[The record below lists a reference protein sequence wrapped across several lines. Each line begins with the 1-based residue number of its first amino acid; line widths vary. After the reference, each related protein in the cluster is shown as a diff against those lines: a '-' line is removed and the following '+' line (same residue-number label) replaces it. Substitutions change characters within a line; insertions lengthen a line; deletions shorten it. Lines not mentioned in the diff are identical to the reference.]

1 MPRARATTTAGLA
14 LLTAATA
21 AMGLAAAGQAQ
32 AAATTYASTSPI
44 SIGGTAQTVP
54 GAGGVVINDGKA
66 SAYPVT
72 TNTYVDGLAGT
83 VTDVNLRINGFTHE
97 RPDDVDIM
105 LVSPTGKKSLVM
117 SDVAAG
123 GTPVSG
129 VNLVLDEEAT
139 YDLPVVGPFQSASY
153 RPVDAYDGL
162 ADTFPA
168 PAPAGTLHDGLA
180 AFDGT
185 DPTGVWSLYV
195 YDDKFDYFGSIT
207 GWSLELT
214 TSGTTPYPSTIKVGG
229 LPPSVVDVDVTLAG
243 LDYPNLGEVDL
254 LLVGPQGQQATIFSD
269 VIANGPMTSV
279 VLDDSGL
286 ITYQSPKEQGGTYR
300 PTNEGTTPDVFPAP
314 APAATGSSSL
324 SVFNGTDPNG
334 DWRLFAVDDTEG
346 ARGSLAGWS
355 LRITTA
361 GPSPAPTTPAPTP
374 TAGGTS
380 GDTTSPRVASTR
392 PGTSA
397 KAVRRG
403 ADVTANFTEAVR
415 RASLTRSS
423 AYLVRKGSTKHL
435 AATVTYRPGT
445 KQVVI
450 DPSKRLR
457 AGTTYKAV
465 VTTAVKDLAGNRLD
479 QNLAKAGLQAKTW
492 RFTTR

>member
-21 AMGLAAAGQAQ
+21 ISLACSGQAQ
-32 AAATTYASTSPI
+32 AAAATYASTSPI

-83 VTDVNLRINGFTHE
+83 VTDVNLRINGFAHE

-129 VNLVLDEEAT
+129 VNFVLDEEAT
-139 YDLPVVGPFQSASY
+139 YDLPLVGAFQSATY
-153 RPVDAYDGL
+153 RPVDAYDGF
-162 ADTFPA
+162 ADAFPA
-168 PAPAGTLHDGLA
+168 PAPSGTLHDGLS
-180 AFDGT
+180 AFDGL

-214 TSGTTPYPSTIKVGG
+214 TSGTSPYPSTINVAGAG
-229 LPPSVVDVDVTLAG
+229 TSVVDVDVTLTG
-243 LDYPNLGEVDL
+243 LDHTNLSDVDL
-254 LLVGPQGQQATIFSD
+254 LLVGPRGQQATIFSD
-269 VIANGPMTSV
+269 VFANGPVSRVT
-279 VLDDSGL
+279 LDDAGL
-286 ITYQSPKEQGGTYR
+286 VTYQSPKEQGGTYR
-300 PTNEGTTPDVFPAP
+300 PTNEGVSPDAFPAP
-314 APAATGSSSL
+314 APTSTGSSSL
-324 SVFNGTDPNG
+324 SVFTGTDPNG
-334 DWRLFAVDDTEG
+334 QWRLFAVDDTEG
-346 ARGSLAGWS
+346 VRGSLAGWS

-361 GPSPAPTTPAPTP
+361 DPAGPTGTPSPTP
-374 TAGGTS
+374 TAGGTG
-380 GDTTSPRVASTR
+380 GDTAGPRVASTR
-392 PGTSA
+392 PAAAA

-403 ADVTANFTEAVR
+403 ADVTATFTEAVR

-435 AATVTYRPGT
+435 AATVTWQPGT
-445 KQVVI
+445 KRVVI
-450 DPSKRLR
+450 DPAKRLR
-457 AGTTYKAV
+457 AGTYKAV
-465 VTTAVKDLAGNRLD
+465 VTTAVKDRAGNRLD
-479 QNLAKAGLQAKTW
+479 QNPAKAGLQPKTW
-492 RFTTR
+492 RFTTS